1 MSLRWKLMLTFLVV
15 IGASFAIM
23 ASILTG
29 MVSSTL
35 YQQRT
40 RQATRSLEQ
49 LASSAAPFLASAQMD
64 SLSELLTAQA
74 GELGGRLLAER
85 LAAPSLDIREIND
98 RLDAVSFF
106 ADNPEVR
113 RVLREALRHCLDM
126 KRAVQ
131 RLSLGRGGP
140 KDLYD
145 LAATLKVI
153 PALKDAVLSDQ

>member
-74 GELGGRLLAER
+74 GELGGRLLAVDMDGKVQADTSAQGAGSGSVSR
-85 LAAPSLDIREIND
+85 RRSPSSCTGRNPRSAFTASIRN
-98 RLDAVSFF
+98 R
-106 ADNPEVR
+106 VR
-113 RVLREALRHCLDM
+113 RMWRS
-126 KRAVQ
+126 
-131 RLSLGRGGP
+131 RLP
-140 KDLYD
+140 
-145 LAATLKVI
+145 
-153 PALKDAVLSDQ
+153 

>member
-49 LASSAAPFLASAQMD
+49 LA
-64 SLSELLTAQA
+64 
-74 GELGGRLLAER
+74 
-85 LAAPSLDIREIND
+85 
-98 RLDAVSFF
+98 
-106 ADNPEVR
+106 
-113 RVLREALRHCLDM
+113 
-126 KRAVQ
+126 
-131 RLSLGRGGP
+131 
-140 KDLYD
+140 
-145 LAATLKVI
+145 
-153 PALKDAVLSDQ
+153 

>member
-49 LASSAAPFLASAQMD
+49 LASSAAPFLASA
-64 SLSELLTAQA
+64 
-74 GELGGRLLAER
+74 LGKACVG
-85 LAAPSLDIREIND
+85 PS
-98 RLDAVSFF
+98 AF
-106 ADNPEVR
+106 
-113 RVLREALRHCLDM
+113 
-126 KRAVQ
+126 K
-131 RLSLGRGGP
+131 
-140 KDLYD
+140 
-145 LAATLKVI
+145 
-153 PALKDAVLSDQ
+153 

>member
-49 LASSAAPFLASAQMD
+49 LASSAAPFWRRRRW
-64 SLSELLTAQA
+64 TAC
-74 GELGGRLLAER
+74 
-85 LAAPSLDIREIND
+85 PNS
-98 RLDAVSFF
+98 
-106 ADNPEVR
+106 
-113 RVLREALRHCLDM
+113 
-126 KRAVQ
+126 
-131 RLSLGRGGP
+131 
-140 KDLYD
+140 
-145 LAATLKVI
+145 
-153 PALKDAVLSDQ
+153 